1 MEDCTI
7 DLSPTSEPLNPEPL
21 NPEPVNLYKRSKE
34 WIMKRFLWSVF
45 IFLAITQSVGAN
57 DKDVVKELLKK
68 KVEAA
73 IAVLQKND
81 LDQQEKNRQI
91 IDIVTP
97 LFDFQLMAKL
107 SLGRKYWPGLVEEKR
122 QRFIDLFT
130 KRLKESYL
138 DKLTL
143 YTDEKVVFKTPV
155 QDKRKIQVPTELI
168 SKNNTITMLYKFYES
183 TSWLIYDLEIQG
195 VSIISTYRSQFD
207 QVLSKGTIDELLTK
221 LEKPEKSEKPEK

>member
-1 MEDCTI
+1 
-7 DLSPTSEPLNPEPL
+7 
-21 NPEPVNLYKRSKE
+21 
-34 WIMKRFLWSVF
+34 MKSLLCSVF
-45 IFLAITQSVGAN
+45 IFLLLTQSVGAD
-57 DKDVVKELLKK
+57 DKDVVKELLEKR
-68 KVEAA
+68 VEAA

-81 LDQQEKNRQI
+81 LDQQEKNKQI

-97 LFDFQLMAKL
+97 MFDFQLMAKL

-168 SKNNTITMLYKFYES
+168 SKNNTISMLYKFYES

-207 QVLSKGTIDELLTK
+207 QVLSKGTIDDLLSK
-221 LEKPEKSEKPEK
+221 LEHPEKSEKSEKN

>member
-1 MEDCTI
+1 
-7 DLSPTSEPLNPEPL
+7 
-21 NPEPVNLYKRSKE
+21 
-34 WIMKRFLWSVF
+34 MKSLLCSVF
-45 IFLAITQSVGAN
+45 IFLLLTQSVGAD
-57 DKDVVKELLKK
+57 DKDVVKELLEKR
-68 KVEAA
+68 VEAA
-73 IAVLQKND
+73 IAVLQTND
-81 LDQQEKNRQI
+81 LDQQEKNKQI

-97 LFDFQLMAKL
+97 LFDFPLMAKL

-168 SKNNTITMLYKFYES
+168 SKNNTISMLYKFYES

-207 QVLSKGTIDELLTK
+207 QVLSKGTIDDLLTK
-221 LEKPEKSEKPEK
+221 LENPEKSEKSEKN